1 MLCLSKS
8 PNKHNRL
15 YMKAR
20 PFPDGL
26 AEDIDKGEVSACQE
40 LKQRARYLAE
50 KYEWDVAEAR
60 KIWCFGPDGTG
71 PNILTDIT
79 KGVQYL
85 NEIKDSV
92 VAGFQWATKEGV
104 LCEKYM
110 WGVCSGVHDVTLH
123 TDAIHCGGG
132 QNIPMAW
139 CCLYASVL
147 TAHPRLVEPIYL
159 VEIQCPKQVAG
170 GIYGVLNRKRGHV
183 FEETQLAGTPMFVVE
198 GLPACQ

>member
-1 MLCLSKS
+1 MFLLQKSDPVVSYRETVSEESNVLCLSKS

-26 AEDIDKGEVSACQE
+26 AEDIDKGEVSARQE

-92 VAGFQWATKEGV
+92 VAGFQWATKEV
-104 LCEKYM
+104 
-110 WGVCSGVHDVTLH
+110 
-123 TDAIHCGGG
+123 
-132 QNIPMAW
+132 
-139 CCLYASVL
+139 
-147 TAHPRLVEPIYL
+147 
-159 VEIQCPKQVAG
+159 
-170 GIYGVLNRKRGHV
+170 RGHLV
-183 FEETQLAGTPMFVVE
+183 TQLENQHQSISGIWHRP
-198 GLPACQ
+198 GLTCADFGWGWDPWGYLFSFL

>member
-1 MLCLSKS
+1 MASFGASHPAVSPQKSDPVVSYRETVSEESNVMCLSKS

-26 AEDIDKGEVSACQE
+26 AEDIDKGEVSARQE

-50 KYEWDVAEAR
+50 KYEWDVTEAR

-92 VAGFQWATKEGV
+92 VAGFQWATKEV
-104 LCEKYM
+104 
-110 WGVCSGVHDVTLH
+110 
-123 TDAIHCGGG
+123 
-132 QNIPMAW
+132 
-139 CCLYASVL
+139 
-147 TAHPRLVEPIYL
+147 R
-159 VEIQCPKQVAG
+159 AG
-170 GIYGVLNRKRGHV
+170 GLVWVISVALHILILLMLLMEPNVTCEQSR
-183 FEETQLAGTPMFVVE
+183 
-198 GLPACQ
+198 

>member
-1 MLCLSKS
+1 MSSQGWGFVQLWCLTPTLSPQKSDPVVSYRETVSEESNVMCLSKS

-26 AEDIDKGEVSACQE
+26 AEDIDKGEVSARQE

-50 KYEWDVAEAR
+50 KYEWDVTEAR

-92 VAGFQWATKEGV
+92 VAGFQWATKEVRRGV
-104 LCEKYM
+104 LVWVASRVRHILVFVMLLMEQN
-110 WGVCSGVHDVTLH
+110 VISG
-123 TDAIHCGGG
+123 
-132 QNIPMAW
+132 Q
-139 CCLYASVL
+139 
-147 TAHPRLVEPIYL
+147 
-159 VEIQCPKQVAG
+159 
-170 GIYGVLNRKRGHV
+170 
-183 FEETQLAGTPMFVVE
+183 
-198 GLPACQ
+198 

>member
-26 AEDIDKGEVSACQE
+26 AEDIDKGEVSARQE

-92 VAGFQWATKEGV
+92 VAGFQWATKEVRGLWVRQWDPGTGPSGAPVCYCVIKMGPVV
-104 LCEKYM
+104 LPPGK
-110 WGVCSGVHDVTLH
+110 GTLK
-123 TDAIHCGGG
+123 G
-132 QNIPMAW
+132 
-139 CCLYASVL
+139 
-147 TAHPRLVEPIYL
+147 
-159 VEIQCPKQVAG
+159 
-170 GIYGVLNRKRGHV
+170 
-183 FEETQLAGTPMFVVE
+183 
-198 GLPACQ
+198 